1 MHAAGVVSDHAAQGA
16 SVVACGVRTKRQLVF
31 FRGVSQTIEDH
42 ARLDPRYPA
51 LRIDLEDGGHVLRE
65 IEHHGD
71 VAALSGERSSAAPAE
86 DGRAIFASQRDG
98 RDDIVDIA
106 GKNHSDR
113 NLAIVGSVG
122 GVERAASVVE
132 ANVTAHVTAEGGG
145 KSTCIHYGRF
155 GGTREVGEVTWHLAG
170 DASLRS
176 CCRSACQSQLQR

>member
-1 MHAAGVVSDHAAQGA
+1 MHAAGVVSYHATQGA
-16 SVVACGVRTKRQLVF
+16 SVVARRVWTERQVVS
-31 FRGVSQTIEDH
+31 FRGVPQTIEDH

-86 DGRAIFASQRDG
+86 DGRAIFASQRDS

-106 GKNHSDR
+106 GQNHSDG
-113 NLAIVGSVG
+113 NLAIVGTVR
-122 GVERAASVVE
+122 GVESAASIVE
-132 ANVTAHVTAEGGG
+132 ANLTTHVTAEGGG

-170 DASLRS
+170 DASLMS
-176 CCRSACQSQLQR
+176 CCRSACQSQL